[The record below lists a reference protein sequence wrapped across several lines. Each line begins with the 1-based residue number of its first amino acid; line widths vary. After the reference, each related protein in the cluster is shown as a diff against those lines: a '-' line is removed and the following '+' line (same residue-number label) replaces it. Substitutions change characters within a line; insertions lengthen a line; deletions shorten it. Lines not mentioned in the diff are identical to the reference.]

1 MRVTT
6 YTATLELKTEKTNAH
21 SRGIQSVAYSPNG
34 SQMVSADAG
43 GTIKVWE
50 WDSGVFSLS
59 PRRTQQN
66 LTTLPSLA
74 ATLEL
79 KTERQNAHD
88 SRINSVAYSPD
99 GSQMVSASGDMFTAG
114 RGGTIKVWEWEAGSR
129 PNSNAAHFLP

>member
-6 YTATLELKTEKTNAH
+6 YTATLELKTEKANAH
-21 SRGIQSVAYSPNG
+21 SSRITSAAYSPDG
-34 SQMVSADAG
+34 SQILTVSWDKSL
-43 GTIKVWE
+43 KV

-88 SRINSVAYSPD
+88 SQINSVAYSPD

-114 RGGTIKVWEWEAGSR
+114 TIKVWDWDSGS
-129 PNSNAAHFLP
+129 PK